1 MEECRTGDALDRVLD
16 RLRNESS
23 KYFDRPAVRLHPLR
37 RFDSEASIVQQV
49 RVDGAASAAEI
60 FVKWYKPRSAATE
73 HTALARQR
81 VLNDFETTLRVHRQ
95 LAGAGGLSAVRPI
108 ACFPDELALVTEGVR
123 GETLGTMLRR
133 EVAWWPGA
141 ARLHL
146 LEQIMR
152 RTGAWIQAFQTAAV
166 GERTFTLSGMRDYVD
181 VRLRRL
187 TAARRARFPEAWRAG
202 VLRYFDRRADHV
214 CEGDLREVPIHA
226 DIAPG
231 NVLVNGTDITVI
243 DFAMATTGGRFHDVS
258 RLYTQLEFLKY
269 KRMFKASV
277 VERLQSALLEGFDRG
292 LSPRHPL
299 FELFL
304 VQHTLCHLSNLSR
317 HPGSGLSRA
326 YNWYQRRKHRRWLTA
341 MCELPRVD

>member
-1 MEECRTGDALDRVLD
+1 MEDCRASDALDRVLD

-37 RFDSEASIVQQV
+37 RFNSEASIVQQV
-49 RVDGAASAAEI
+49 RVDGAANTAEI

-73 HTALARQR
+73 HRTLARQCI
-81 VLNDFETTLRVHRQ
+81 LNDFETTLRVHRQ
-95 LAGAGGLSAVRPI
+95 LAGAGGFSAVRPI

-133 EVAWWPGA
+133 EAAWWPGD

-146 LEQIMR
+146 LERIMR

-166 GERTFTLSGMRDYVD
+166 GDRMFTLSGMRDYLD

-187 TAARRARFPEAWRAG
+187 TALRRAGFPEAWRTG
-202 VLRYFDRRADHV
+202 VLRYFDVRADHV

-231 NVLVNGTDITVI
+231 NVLVDGTDITVI

-258 RLYTQLEFLKY
+258 RLYSQLEFLKY
-269 KRMFKASV
+269 KPAFRAPV
-277 VERLQSALLEGFDRG
+277 VARLQAALLEGFEPG
-292 LSPRHPL
+292 LSPRRPL

-304 VQHTLCHLSNLSR
+304 VQHTVCHLSNLSR

-326 YNWYQRRKHRRWLTA
+326 YNWYQRREHRRWLAAACGLPTTA
-341 MCELPRVD
+341 